1 MGSMSVMI
9 GCLDDSGPQY
19 PKCFVVNYVER
30 GKVCG
35 IQIENFADREQFFN
49 SLKYIHKS
57 AQTWLINSSF
67 LKWYLIVYRTE
78 LL

>member
-19 PKCFVVNYVER
+19 PKCFVVNNVER

-35 IQIENFADREQFFN
+35 MQIENFADREQFFN
-49 SLKYIHKS
+49 SLSTFINLLKLGSLIHH
-57 AQTWLINSSF
+57 F
-67 LKWYLIVYRTE
+67 
-78 LL
+78 

>member
-30 GKVCG
+30 GKVCKM
-35 IQIENFADREQFFN
+35 QIENFADREQFFN
-49 SLKYIHKS
+49 SLSTFINLLKLGSLIHH
-57 AQTWLINSSF
+57 F
-67 LKWYLIVYRTE
+67 
-78 LL
+78 